1 MDVCVTIIAVL
12 ILGPIVLR
20 LLGAILRGLGP
31 LLKLAVAAVIVL
43 GIASLAFGLVKS
55 VISGVANLIFGPLGL
70 LLIGGTA
77 VYLAYREWQKRNP
90 APLSGGDVVAGE
102 KPKRSASRIGLGDD
116 GEIVTL
122 DELLGDEP
130 EKRKRGG

>member
-1 MDVCVTIIAVL
+1 MDVCVTILAVL
-12 ILGPIVLR
+12 ILGPIALR

-43 GIASLAFGLVKS
+43 GIASVVFGLVKS
-55 VISGVANLIFGPLGL
+55 ILSGVVNLIFGPLGL
-70 LLIGGTA
+70 LLLGGAA
-77 VYLAYREWQKRNP
+77 VYLGYREWQKRSP
-90 APLSGGDVVAGE
+90 APLGSDDMVDAD
-102 KPKRSASRIGLGDD
+102 KPKRDASRFDVGDD